1 MAITGRLYGLWLTGI
16 LNGDHSTDW
25 DTDTLAATLHTAS
38 YTLNQDT
45 HKYYS
50 AAAWAASTAY
60 TVGQRVRPTTR
71 NGHVYECTTGGT
83 SAATQPT
90 WPTTEGTTVTD
101 GTVVWTCRATGDIE
115 FYEVTGT
122 GYTAG
127 GVALAGKTVTYT
139 NATNVLKLDANDVQW
154 AASTIT
160 ARTAVVRKNTGA
172 VGTSPVICSQ
182 QSDVDISSS
191 GGNFDIV
198 WHADGIVTITA
209 S

>member
-1 MAITGRLYGLWLTGI
+1 MAVTGKIYGRWVEGI
-16 LNGDHSTDW
+16 LNGGHSTDW
-25 DTDTLAATLHTAS
+25 DTDTITASLHTSS
-38 YTLNQDT
+38 YTPNQDT
-45 HKYYS
+45 HIYFS

-83 SAATQPT
+83 SAAAEPT
-90 WPTTEGTTVTD
+90 WPTTDGATVAD
-101 GTVVWTCRATGDIE
+101 GTVVWTCRLNGDIE

-127 GVALAGKTVTYT
+127 GVALTGKTVTYT
-139 NATNVLKLDANDVQW
+139 AATNVIKLDAADVQW

-160 ARTAVVRKNTGA
+160 ARTAIVRKNSGA
-172 VGTSPVICSQ
+172 TATSPAIVYQ
-182 QSDVDISSS
+182 NSDADVVST
-191 GGNFDIV
+191 GGNFDLV
-198 WHADGIVTITA
+198 WHADGIVTLTP